1 LITVTEHNATYIKI
15 QCDDFGVEQELSE
28 FFTFFAPG
36 YRFMPSFKNKM
47 WDGKIRLFN
56 QRTKSIYKGL
66 LPVVYKFAARGGYEI
81 KLNGDLN
88 LVINITKEEVISFM
102 DGLQLTARGIP
113 LEIREYQYE
122 GVHGMLKSRRGIA
135 VAATSAGKSA
145 MIYTKLRYHLET
157 EKSILLIVP
166 TINLVN
172 QMVSDFEDYS
182 SINGWDT
189 QAHVNKLFSGKERI
203 FDKPITISTWQTLAS
218 MMKTDQKKY
227 TELVECTDVLIC
239 DEAHQFK
246 STVVSKVVESFINT
260 EFRMGTTGTLDGVH
274 CLHPDTLIKVET
286 GVKKISDIIVG
297 DLVESFNEKTK
308 IFELKPVNK
317 VFKNINKCDELFEI
331 TLKTGEVILV
341 TGNHEILTE
350 RGWVRADELLSVD
363 NIMIDELTQTGKL

>member
-1 LITVTEHNATYIKI
+1 
-15 QCDDFGVEQELSE
+15 
-28 FFTFFAPG
+28 
-36 YRFMPSFKNKM
+36 
-47 WDGKIRLFN
+47 
-56 QRTKSIYKGL
+56 
-66 LPVVYKFAARGGYEI
+66 
-81 KLNGDLN
+81 
-88 LVINITKEEVISFM
+88 
-102 DGLQLTARGIP
+102 
-113 LEIREYQYE
+113 
-122 GVHGMLKSRRGIA
+122 
-135 VAATSAGKSA
+135 
-145 MIYTKLRYHLET
+145 
-157 EKSILLIVP
+157 
-166 TINLVN
+166 
-172 QMVSDFEDYS
+172 MVSDFEDYS

-227 TELVECTDVLIC
+227 AELVECTDVLIC